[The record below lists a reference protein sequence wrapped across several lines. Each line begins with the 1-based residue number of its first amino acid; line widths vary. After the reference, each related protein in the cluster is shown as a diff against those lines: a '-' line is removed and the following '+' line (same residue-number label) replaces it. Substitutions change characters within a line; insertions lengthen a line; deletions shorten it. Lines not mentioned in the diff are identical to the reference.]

1 MKKYHFNNFA
11 LFVCFILT
19 GPFINLHQIPIQLNL
34 KGTKITKTYIL
45 SILLFLLFL
54 LFINLINKK
63 INPLKDEK
71 SHKLISKQFIFF
83 LFLSIIETLTYG
95 LITNQIFINKS
106 IFTFY
111 NSNNIK
117 IIVLSIIC
125 QCLFAPILE
134 ELFFRE
140 VIFNYLK
147 NNLNIFFSIILSS
160 LIFALSHSLFSIKE
174 ILYQFLFAIIL
185 GIARYKLNNIKST
198 LTIHI
203 ITNFIA
209 LISIII

>member
-45 SILLFLLFL
+45 SILLFLLF
-54 LFINLINKK
+54 INLINKK
-63 INPLKDEK
+63 INPLKDAK